1 MLKTPSNWSEKII
14 MIIPATILNVCEFS
28 KRIFPKKEA
37 AAPKIIK
44 TKENPKENKIKGT
57 KLIFFFKIN
66 SFNEA
71 PEINETYPGINGK
84 TQGDKKLISPA
95 PNAIINS
102 IINLNYIITG
112 PYKQLLGVFVRPN
125 HQS

>member
-1 MLKTPSNWSEKII
+1 